1 VLQNINQ
8 EIMKYMNC
16 RIQALSYL
24 YFIVDE
30 LDPEITGQNKLLYI
44 KIQCIDVLIGNV
56 LVDNDSILNMLP
68 THML

>member
-8 EIMKYMNC
+8 EIMEYMNC

-30 LDPEITGQNKLLYI
+30 LDPESAGQNKLLYI
-44 KIQCIDVLIGNV
+44 KIQCIDVLIGKV
-56 LVDNDSILNMLP
+56 RVDNDSILNMLP

>member
-1 VLQNINQ
+1 MLQNINQ
-8 EIMKYMNC
+8 EIMEYMNC

-56 LVDNDSILNMLP
+56 MVDNDSILNMLP

>member
-1 VLQNINQ
+1 MLQNINQ

-30 LDPEITGQNKLLYI
+30 LDPESTGQNKLLYI

>member
-8 EIMKYMNC
+8 EIMEYMNC

-56 LVDNDSILNMLP
+56 MVDNDSILNMLP

>member
-1 VLQNINQ
+1 MLQNINQ

>member
-1 VLQNINQ
+1 MLQNINK

-30 LDPEITGQNKLLYI
+30 LDPESTGQNKLLYI
-44 KIQCIDVLIGNV
+44 KIQCIDVLIGKV

>member
-30 LDPEITGQNKLLYI
+30 LDPESTGQNKLLYI